1 MPSLF
6 EVSLNESV
14 QVLKR
19 VLPLMSKQR
28 VPTIPQNYTIWYDFV
43 AERNEAL
50 ATELQYLIDMG
61 SGFSPELC
69 RRIYEKY
76 YLDEIRNEVDG
87 IQEAVW
93 EAVESMLS
101 EITNLGGDI
110 GRFSEVLDKSDRTL
124 DDNPPVEVVREIVA
138 AICPGM
144 FSFG

>member
-87 IQEAVW
+87 IQEAVR
-93 EAVESMLS
+93 EAVESMLAMYMFTKS
-101 EITNLGGDI
+101 NGFKLISAGLPAPSMTTKSY
-110 GRFSEVLDKSDRTL
+110 RFIR
-124 DDNPPVEVVREIVA
+124 VA
-138 AICPGM
+138 KASSTMGKHR
-144 FSFG
+144 F